1 MTKSRMAIPALI
13 AVWAVPAP
21 AQSSFVEQRIEA
33 QRSAM
38 REALRLDCPPASEA
52 GDEEEIVV
60 CGRRDDTRRY
70 RVEPI
75 VLASPQGADRAGGEQ
90 RAALAV
96 DSSRC
101 TPVGRDQQ
109 CTSGLNVIGIGVALA
124 RAVGQ
129 ALANRD

>member
-1 MTKSRMAIPALI
+1 MTKSRMAILAILLFP
-13 AVWAVPAP
+13 AVPAP
-21 AQSSFVEQRIEA
+21 AQSSLVEQRIEA
-33 QRSAM
+33 QRSAL
-38 REALRLDCPPASEA
+38 REAMRLECPPAA
-52 GDEEEIVV
+52 GEEIVV
-60 CGRRDDTRRY
+60 CGRRDESRSY
-70 RVEPI
+70 RVDPI
-75 VLASPQGADRAGGEQ
+75 VTASPRGADRAGGEQ

-109 CTSGLNVIGIGVALA
+109 CTSGLNVIGIGVAIA

>member
-1 MTKSRMAIPALI
+1 MTKSRMAILALI
-13 AVWAVPAP
+13 PLSAMPVA
-21 AQSSFVEQRIEA
+21 AQSSLVEQRIEA
-33 QRSAM
+33 QRSAV
-38 REALRLDCPPASEA
+38 REALRLECPPAGEA
-52 GDEEEIVV
+52 GEEEIVV
-60 CGRRDDTRRY
+60 CGRRDEGRRF

-75 VLASPQGADRAGGEQ
+75 VTPSPRGADRAGGEQ

-109 CTSGLNVIGIGVALA
+109 CTSGLDVIGIGFAVA